1 MTHKKRNPGAVGA
14 ARGADNET
22 ACYASGSKLNN
33 TAPSQ
38 AVQRAW
44 DVPYDALV
52 RPKQLQRLLR
62 LLDGRQRVEIRGA
75 RDDDPVIVLTLESS
89 EASS

>member
-1 MTHKKRNPGAVGA
+1 MQKKENLA
-14 ARGADNET
+14 ADMRSAREAGNEL
-22 ACYASGSKLNN
+22 SGSKPNH

-38 AVQRAW
+38 AEQHAW
-44 DVPYDALV
+44 DAPYDLLV
-52 RPKQLQRLLR
+52 RPKLHQRLLR

-75 RDDDPVIVLTLESS
+75 RDDAPVIVLTAEGS

>member
-14 ARGADNET
+14 ARGA
-22 ACYASGSKLNN
+22 GSELIGGSTPKH

-38 AVQRAW
+38 AEQHAW
-44 DVPYDALV
+44 DAPYDLLV
-52 RPKQLQRLLR
+52 RPKLHQRLLR